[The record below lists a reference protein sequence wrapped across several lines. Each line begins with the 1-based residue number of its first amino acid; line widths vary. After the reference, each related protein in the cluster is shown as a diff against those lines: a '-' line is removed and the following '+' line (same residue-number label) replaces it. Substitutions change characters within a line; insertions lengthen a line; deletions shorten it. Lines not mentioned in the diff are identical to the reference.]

1 MNCSKVSVMA
11 FLRLAGLRNT
21 GAPDF
26 NALNGNGSTPLIGAL
41 SMATVAAAAPLSA
54 IFCTISPPKECP
66 ITAGFLLS
74 PEITAR

>member
-1 MNCSKVSVMA
+1 MA

-26 NALNGNGSTPLIGAL
+26 NALNGNGNGNGSTPLIGAL